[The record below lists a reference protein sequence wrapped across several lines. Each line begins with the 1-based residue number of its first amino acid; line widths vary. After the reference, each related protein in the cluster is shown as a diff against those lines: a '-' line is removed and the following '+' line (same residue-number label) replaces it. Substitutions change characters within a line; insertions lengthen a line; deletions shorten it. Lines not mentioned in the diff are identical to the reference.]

1 MTNRALNTVLISHVI
16 SRFIVGDY
24 HSREPGCVTN
34 MLCKLG
40 LPTLQDWCKQQC
52 LSFFYKVVGGLVPA
66 MPVEQFLKP
75 FPANKRQ
82 IRPTKFQ
89 DFTAKNILD
98 RQGTLNSRP
107 FLVPHSN
114 TVNNTRTLLFLSA
127 PPLIGTTSVTIKWRL
142 PHLRTSS
149 DGSPPKAPSDL
160 QRHTPLPSHLDLK
173 LGPATYHIKIKH
185 GVCKRNS
192 PQIETSTESARE
204 TPHKEASIAYVRE
217 THQREKSA
225 WGL

>member
-1 MTNRALNTVLISHVI
+1 MYYL
-16 SRFIVGDY
+16 
-24 HSREPGCVTN
+24 
-34 MLCKLG
+34 
-40 LPTLQDWCKQQC
+40 W
-52 LSFFYKVVGGLVPA
+52 FYKGVERLVPA
-66 MPVEQFLKP
+66 MPDKQFLKP
-75 FPANKRQ
+75 LPLPANKRQ
-82 IRPTKFQ
+82 IRSTKFQ
-89 DFTAKNILD
+89 DFKAKNIILIA
-98 RQGTLNSRP
+98 RQATLHSKP